1 MFTFFG
7 HFTLR
12 STSLRSRSCK
22 IRSKKK
28 RRRRRRRRRKGHGN
42 NKEFRTLHRSEPR
55 LSREKILPFNS
66 LHCLPVLT
74 DIINYFQSQLWLWS
88 AYLSLS
94 DLITIAKVITVINMI
109 FSLSLFFVSFCC
121 CCWLFV
127 LIFCIL
133 SFEAS
138 QVLKK
143 VTNQV
148 T

>member
-1 MFTFFG
+1 MFTSFE

-28 RRRRRRRRRKGHGN
+28 KRK
-42 NKEFRTLHRSEPR
+42 KEEEE
-55 LSREKILPFNS
+55 EKSMETTKNSKHYTAASLNFLERKYFHLILCIGCRFKLTS
-66 LHCLPVLT
+66 L
-74 DIINYFQSQLWLWS
+74 IIFKASYDFGPQ
-88 AYLSLS
+88 YLSLS
-94 DLITIAKVITVINMI
+94 DLITIVKVITVINII

>member
-1 MFTFFG
+1 MFTSFE

-22 IRSKKK
+22 IRSQKKK
-28 RRRRRRRRRKGHGN
+28 RRRRRRRKEHGN
-42 NKEFRTLHRSEPR
+42 NKEFKTLHSSEPQ

-66 LHCLPVLT
+66 WHCLPVLT

>member
-28 RRRRRRRRRKGHGN
+28 KKKKKKKKRA
-42 NKEFRTLHRSEPR
+42 LHSSEPQ

-66 LHCLPVLT
+66 LHCLLVLT
-74 DIINYFQSQLWLWS
+74 DIINYFQSQLSLWS

-94 DLITIAKVITVINMI
+94 DLITIVKVITVINII
-109 FSLSLFFVSFCC
+109 FSLSLVFVSFCC
-121 CCWLFV
+121 CCLLFV

>member
-1 MFTFFG
+1 MFTSFE

-22 IRSKKK
+22 IRSQKKK
-28 RRRRRRRRRKGHGN
+28 RRRRRRKEHGN
-42 NKEFRTLHRSEPR
+42 NKEFKTLHSSEPQR
-55 LSREKILPFNS
+55 SREKILPFNS
-66 LHCLPVLT
+66 WHCLPVLT